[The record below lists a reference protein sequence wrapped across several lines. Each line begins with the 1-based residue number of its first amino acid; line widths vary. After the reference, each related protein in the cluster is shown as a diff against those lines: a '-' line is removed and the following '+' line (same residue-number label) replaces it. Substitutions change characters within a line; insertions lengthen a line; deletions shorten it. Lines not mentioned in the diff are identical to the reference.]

1 MAVTLKSLVPRS
13 APISSTLN
21 TGRNDRREA
30 SHRNA
35 VSLMDENS
43 NDREN
48 RRSLASRPFRSTDS
62 RLSLLS
68 LSYSFSPLVSL
79 SLSPLVPP
87 RIPFGFLRHDFQLQ
101 FRIDR
106 SVARSTMLETLLFLS
121 SSSFLSLSSSLALS
135 FFLSQS
141 AVDFLV
147 HRPNFPGR
155 YGQFNTGLP
164 STSPCQ
170 IGGRPLFQCLSWD
183 KGQNRFLRAPQSESC
198 GRYSNR
204 GGS

>member
-1 MAVTLKSLVPRS
+1 MLLLGCYAEIARPRS

-79 SLSPLVPP
+79 SSCLLESRSASCATISSFNFASIEASLDP
-87 RIPFGFLRHDFQLQ
+87 RCWK
-101 FRIDR
+101 
-106 SVARSTMLETLLFLS
+106 LS
-121 SSSFLSLSSSLALS
+121 SFSLPLPFYLYHSLSLFLS
-135 FFLSQS
+135 FFLSLSICSRFSRASTQ
-141 AVDFLV
+141 FP
-147 HRPNFPGR
+147 RPV
-155 YGQFNTGLP
+155 
-164 STSPCQ
+164 
-170 IGGRPLFQCLSWD
+170 
-183 KGQNRFLRAPQSESC
+183 RAI
-198 GRYSNR
+198 
-204 GGS
+204 